1 MIISKDDKMKHISV
15 ILAALLVLITFSCY
29 SVPKSVPE
37 NLTKEELIQLA
48 QNSYEE
54 GNEKASEFYYNTII
68 ERFKDDL
75 GTLIAAKFEIAHMKI
90 KNKKWDEARPLLEEI
105 IAYFDA
111 PDSALTLP
119 QEYKKLAIIDWKKLP
134 ENSAL

>member
-1 MIISKDDKMKHISV
+1 MKHISAV
-15 ILAALLVLITFSCY
+15 LVAILIIISFSCY
-29 SVPKSVPE
+29 SVPKSVSE
-37 NLTKEELIQLA
+37 DLSKEELIQLA
-48 QNSYEE
+48 QNSYDE
-54 GNEKASEFYYNTII
+54 GNVKASEFYYNTII
-68 ERFKDDL
+68 ERFGDDL
-75 GTLIAAKFEIAHMKI
+75 GTRIAAMFEIAHI
-90 KNKKWDEARPLLEEI
+90 KVKDKKWNEARPLLEEI

>member
-1 MIISKDDKMKHISV
+1 MKHISA
-15 ILAALLVLITFSCY
+15 ILAAFLVVICFSCY

-37 NLTKEELIQLA
+37 DLTKEELTQLA
-48 QNSYEE
+48 QNAYDE

-68 ERFKDDL
+68 ERFGDDL
-75 GTLIAAKFEIAHMKI
+75 GTRIAALFEIAHMKI
-90 KNKKWDEARPLLEEI
+90 KDEKWDDARPILNEI
-105 IAYFDA
+105 IAYFDT

>member
-1 MIISKDDKMKHISV
+1 MKHISAV
-15 ILAALLVLITFSCY
+15 LVAILIIISFSCY
-29 SVPKSVPE
+29 SVPKSVSE
-37 NLTKEELIQLA
+37 DLSKEELIQLA
-48 QNSYEE
+48 QNSYDE
-54 GNEKASEFYYNTII
+54 GNVKASEFYYNTII
-68 ERFKDDL
+68 ERFGDDL
-75 GTLIAAKFEIAHMKI
+75 GTRIAAQFEIAHI
-90 KNKKWDEARPLLEEI
+90 KVKEKKWNEARPLLEEI

>member
-1 MIISKDDKMKHISV
+1 MKHISAV
-15 ILAALLVLITFSCY
+15 LAAFLILTCFSCY
-29 SVPKSVPE
+29 SVPDSVPE
-37 NLTKEELIQLA
+37 NLSKEELTQLA
-48 QNSYEE
+48 QDAYDE

-68 ERFKDDL
+68 ERFGDDL
-75 GTLIAAKFEIAHMKI
+75 GTRLAALFEIAHMRI
-90 KNKKWDEARPLLEEI
+90 KYETWDAARPILEEI

-111 PDSALTLP
+111 PESALTLP

>member
-1 MIISKDDKMKHISV
+1 M
-15 ILAALLVLITFSCY
+15 LAALLIIISFSCY

-37 NLTKEELIQLA
+37 NLSKEELIQLA
-48 QNSYEE
+48 QDAYDE
-54 GNEKASEFYYNTII
+54 GNEKASVFYYETII
-68 ERFKDDL
+68 ERFGEDL
-75 GTLIAAKFEIAHMKI
+75 GTRIAAMFEIAHIQI
-90 KNKKWDEARPLLEEI
+90 KAKKWDEARPILNEI

>member
-1 MIISKDDKMKHISV
+1 MNQRKDKMKHISAV
-15 ILAALLVLITFSCY
+15 LAAFLIIISFSCY

-37 NLTKEELIQLA
+37 NLSKEELVQLA
-48 QNSYEE
+48 QDAYDD

-68 ERFKDDL
+68 ERFGDDL
-75 GTLIAAKFEIAHMKI
+75 GTRIAALFEIAHMKI
-90 KNKKWDEARPLLEEI
+90 KSKKWDDARPILEEI